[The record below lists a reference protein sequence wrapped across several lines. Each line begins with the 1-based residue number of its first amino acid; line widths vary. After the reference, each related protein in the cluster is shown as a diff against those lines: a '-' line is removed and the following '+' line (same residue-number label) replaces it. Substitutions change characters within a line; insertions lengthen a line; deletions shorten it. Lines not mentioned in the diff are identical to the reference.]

1 MDMAPILLT
10 LDYMRAALS
19 IAMLGYASYKDLK
32 TREIHD
38 YVWLFPAAGGAVLG
52 AYELI
57 IGTLSLA
64 DIVLSVGFMAILSG
78 VLWFFQLFGEADLL
92 AFVALSII
100 HPRTPSFRFIGYPP
114 LLFSFTLIANSALSG
129 LLSAFYTLA
138 LNLFLST
145 SVSLFEAHPGASML
159 TKLGLMF
166 TGQYMTLEDI
176 RGPPFEYPLE
186 VRGELLL
193 RPDVWDDDKANKEFK
208 VLREKGR
215 QRVWVS
221 ATLPYIVV
229 LFVGYLVSV
238 LYGDIMFTVMT
249 YLSR

>member
-1 MDMAPILLT
+1 MTLVLLT
-10 LDYMRAALS
+10 LDYMRATLS

-52 AYELI
+52 VYELI
-57 IGTLSLA
+57 MGTLSLA
-64 DIVLSVGFMAILSG
+64 DIILSVGFMAILSG
-78 VLWFFQLFGEADLL
+78 VLWYLQLFGEADLL
-92 AFVALSII
+92 AFLALSII
-100 HPRTPSFRFIGYPP
+100 HPRPPSFRFIGYPP

-129 LLSAFYTLA
+129 LLAAFYTLA
-138 LNLFLST
+138 SNLSLST

-166 TGQYMTLEDI
+166 TGQYMALDDI

-186 VRGELLL
+186 VRGKLVL
-193 RPDVWDDDKANKEFK
+193 RPDIWDDDSASKEFRI
-208 VLREKGR
+208 LREKGR
-215 QRVWVS
+215 GRAWVS

-229 LFVGYLVSV
+229 LFVGYIVSV
-238 LYGDIMFTVMT
+238 LYGDIMFTVMA